1 MATTKKSTSSSTR
14 SRSNSGS
21 SGTRTRST
29 RSKPASRDNSPFRRA
44 VPFTALLV
52 AGVLLALFYVH
63 LDTRIEKQAKD
74 VVAVETEIREA
85 THAVNAERN
94 AWERMLT
101 AQSLTA
107 TIHHHGLDM
116 SFPGPSQRVV
126 LTNHDEWVRRQT
138 AMAAV
143 ARLPLEKAPVL
154 TVSAAAAATT
164 PDLAPPPVWARRFLN
179 VSTTA
184 QESHNQ

>member
-1 MATTKKSTSSSTR
+1 MATTKKSTSSSSSR
-14 SRSNSGS
+14 SRSST
-21 SGTRTRST
+21 TRTRST

-74 VVAVETEIREA
+74 VVGVQEEIREA
-85 THAVNAERN
+85 RHAENAERN
-94 AWERMLT
+94 AWERMLNP
-101 AQSLTA
+101 QSLTG

-116 SFPGPSQRVV
+116 SFPGPNQRVV

-138 AMAAV
+138 AMAAD
-143 ARLPLEKAPVL
+143 ARLPLEKAPAL

-164 PDLAPPPVWARRFLN
+164 PELAPPPVWARRFLH
-179 VSTTA
+179 VSTDA
-184 QESHNQ
+184 PGQE

>member
-1 MATTKKSTSSSTR
+1 MATTKKSTSTSSR
-14 SRSNSGS
+14 SRAS
-21 SGTRTRST
+21 STRTRST

-74 VVAVETEIREA
+74 VVAVQEDIREA

-116 SFPGPSQRVV
+116 TFPGSNQRVQ
-126 LTNHDEWVRRQT
+126 LSNNDDWVRRQT
-138 AMAAV
+138 AMAVV
-143 ARLPLEKAPVL
+143 ARLPLEKAPALV
-154 TVSAAAAATT
+154 VSEAAAATT
-164 PDLAPPPVWARRFLN
+164 PELAPPPVWARRFLH
-179 VSTTA
+179 VSTTPN
-184 QESHNQ
+184 ED